1 MKAKTSITL
10 SMAVLTKLDRAIG
23 EGASRSAFI
32 EKVLSEKLS
41 QMERD
46 AINLRDMELI
56 NAAADRLNAE
66 AKDVL
71 EDQDT
76 WYFDSL
82 KDNAT
87 VTDQFLAPVEASTK

>member
-1 MKAKTSITL
+1 MKTKTSITL
-10 SMAVLTKLDRAIG
+10 SVGVLTKLDRAIG

-41 QMERD
+41 EMERD

-56 NAAADRLNAE
+56 NAAADRLNTE

-76 WYFDSL
+76 WYFDQN
-82 KDNAT
+82 KGHARA
-87 VTDQFLAPVEASTK
+87 TDQPLATPETSTK